1 MSTTPRDLDTLVE
14 AARITASTN
23 PDSQAS
29 AVLRLLSESGG
40 HAALS
45 ELLASGAPREVV
57 AALVDDQVAG
67 DRRRKQR
74 ARLGIVGGI
83 AVVWLTSTG
92 WQAVGRSSGREV
104 VPTADTIGHALAP
117 RLLDDWLAT
126 RAARLGSENI
136 SVRVLTGAACR
147 RWSEE
152 VKARAWSLISSHAGA
167 IDTDGAVGTL
177 TGGYIPDALII
188 ERWMG
193 AHAEEW
199 HSSAWPGSTPSPDDL
214 AETTVAVEVEDTRK
228 SGEALRSKVERAD
241 ALINRLHL
249 CRSVL
254 WLVKSRDV
262 RDRLADLGVGTE
274 HRRPG
279 QLLVAASAL
288 GLSGDE
294 LSPVGSA
301 WWPLRLVPTLEP
313 MDTN

>member
-1 MSTTPRDLDTLVE
+1 MNTTPRDLDTLVE
-14 AARITASTN
+14 AARITASSN

-29 AVLRLLSESGG
+29 AVLRLLSEFGG
-40 HAALS
+40 HATLS
-45 ELLASGAPREVV
+45 ELLDSGAPREVV
-57 AALVDDQVAG
+57 ASLVDDQLAG

-74 ARLGIVGGI
+74 ARLGIVGGVP
-83 AVVWLTSTG
+83 VVWLTSTG

-117 RLLDDWLAT
+117 RLLDEWLS
-126 RAARLGSENI
+126 ARTAHLGSEHI

-152 VKARAWSLISSHAGA
+152 VKARAWALISSHAGA
-167 IDTDGAVGTL
+167 IDSDGAVGTL
-177 TGGYIPDALII
+177 TGGYIPDALVI

-193 AHAEEW
+193 PHAEEW
-199 HSSAWPGSTPSPDDL
+199 HTSAWPGSKPSPDDL
-214 AETTVAVEVEDTRK
+214 AETAVAVEVEDTRK

-254 WLVKSRDV
+254 WLVRSRDV

-274 HRRPG
+274 NRRPG

-288 GLSGDE
+288 GLPGE
-294 LSPVGSA
+294 NLSPVGTP
-301 WWPLRLVPTLEP
+301 WWPLRLVPTLDGP
-313 MDTN
+313 NTN